1 MFTQETVSTECKPA
15 FDGDRTSGI
24 ATDSTALGGF
34 DWKWP
39 SMNTFVPLCS
49 WVAHTRA
56 PLTAPGA
63 SR

>member
-1 MFTQETVSTECKPA
+1 MFTQETVSTDYEPA
-15 FDGDRTSGI
+15 FDGERTSGI

-34 DWKWP
+34 DWGWP
-39 SMNTFVPLCS
+39 SMNTVVPLCS
-49 WVAHTRA
+49 CVARTRA